1 MVLHDLQ
8 SAVVR
13 LWTRRSDARRR
24 IARTWRIRKPT
35 AREYWVIIAIHSYH
49 LKRGSNGMQGVN
61 GLGTGWFG
69 MKMGNGGMN
78 LGHPHT
84 LKKFG

>member
-1 MVLHDLQ
+1 LGDPEVHSKGILDHY
-8 SAVVR
+8 
-13 LWTRRSDARRR
+13 SD
-24 IARTWRIRKPT
+24 T
-35 AREYWVIIAIHSYH
+35 YYH
-49 LKRGSNGMQGVN
+49 LSLGSNGMQGVN

>member
-1 MVLHDLQ
+1 M
-8 SAVVR
+8 
-13 LWTRRSDARRR
+13 
-24 IARTWRIRKPT
+24 
-35 AREYWVIIAIHSYH
+35 
-49 LKRGSNGMQGVN
+49 
-61 GLGTGWFG
+61 GTGWFG